1 MVWRIMKN
9 TSRFRLRRSGF
20 QSLLSHLL
28 RGLAMVSIVVVAVA
42 TPVEPATAAPSNSS
56 NWHRGG
62 IAKIRVA
69 RTATTLGPVLI
80 PVSQNQIGWLA
91 LSNIGAVEPFNIRT
105 GQLLDSP
112 IYLPTGLVPV
122 SIAYWQPNPAT
133 STNPTDDPMILVLSN
148 NSSTGADSLTFIDAA
163 KKTVIKTISLGGSN
177 ATSVAAS
184 IETDTAVVTDT
195 NAAGTAA
202 RLRVINIA
210 SRTAV
215 QTFTT
220 FGTTPNVLSQ
230 AVFDESGWNVYV
242 AAPTQHKIYYFHY
255 VNSSTLYT
263 QPTGST
269 YTGSS
274 TFNPQALA
282 VSSGGE
288 LYVVTSNA
296 ALKRLYRFVGYY
308 PNGSTVTSVTTL
320 PAPATAVVANVA
332 NTRAYVT
339 LDSPLN
345 NLAVVDLTAT
355 NTYTSS
361 TTTVSPRALALT
373 DDSGTLLVG
382 NSASGATDFVTMATG
397 SSGLRST
404 GTADGTVVG
413 IATPTSAAIHYNTY
427 VNQSGGVAVIDS
439 STGGTVDVLDS
450 GSGGGTIAATLS
462 SPDGKYVYVVNQ
474 AASGG
479 AGPLIAMASTA
490 LFGTGM
496 SPITHSFT
504 VSSAS
509 LANSPF
515 ITSAALSPSGD
526 TIVMTDSAN
535 SAVLSFDVSTS
546 LSATYGQVTNIA
558 ALNGSTAMTPLAITM
573 TPDGSFVYVSSVATS
588 GTLRGITT
596 LVRSTIS
603 ATYGL
608 PVFQSASS
616 LHDTPPSGSA
626 ATLVKPTQLVVSPT
640 GQGLFVLDANS
651 TQPMLFQMAI
661 TSSGQL
667 ASDPNPAFMAGNNPV
682 ALSISPTA
690 AVAYVTDATTKKTSA
705 LNIADSL
712 NSFTL
717 FTFTSSTTPTSN
729 AVTPDGQFV
738 IVGTVVGLWN
748 IAQLDILLA
757 SDGTNQGTSLF
768 GDINSLAVSP
778 ASSSLTLSSTL
789 SYDGQIGWSELLNG
803 GTNPAIRAA
812 SSLVAFHPD
821 GTPSDAVGV
830 RAGTSTALRS
840 YAFSLNSLSIPTLGL
855 PLDLSASY
863 DSARIMNGLD
873 SSTNQPELAMGWR
886 LSLGARATQNPNSG
900 LFACQIQV
908 TQVDGSIVKFNPATS
923 GSTCP
928 SASYQALPWSQSS
941 LTSYGSCPVAI
952 SGACWKV
959 TYLLSGESDYFDA
972 TASTHRIVARSD
984 RFDNLQTY
992 AYASGRL
999 VSVNSSS
1006 RTLSLSYPSAGTS
1019 SCPSSVGSLSVSSCV
1034 VVTDPIG
1041 RTVTYA
1047 LTGNATSGYDLS
1059 AVTLAQG
1066 AESATYQFSYVN
1078 HYLVSWWTP
1087 QNVANGAT
1095 SNEATS
1101 VTYSSTTPG
1110 AIAWVTKVEAP
1121 FVANEGVS
1129 GTDSFRAT
1137 TTFTYV
1143 DQDLFSGNGT
1153 VLVSDPNTNYNAAHG
1168 TSLPGAN
1175 VTLDRYVNFTLAAQ
1189 VQGYGPSESPLVNAT
1204 AISSTSATTLRDPF
1218 TLMPVETIGARAGS
1232 GSGALYSFDISLFG
1246 YDALGNV
1253 LAMWTPGVNA
1263 GTWNENDFAYNQT
1276 NQVISATDPLGHVT
1290 TASYDAL
1297 GRVIASTTP
1306 ATNAWTVP
1314 AVTSNYYLANGL
1326 LCASRDANEVAQY
1339 GALTSCTAT
1348 HATLYSYNA
1357 SGDLTLSTDPL
1368 GHVTQSAFDQNGNL
1382 CATLTANAYGAGQRL
1397 TSCPSTATANVTA
1410 TLARNVYGS
1419 PRVSATP
1426 SNAPG
1431 GTTYTYYNANNAVIA
1446 SVGILGNPA
1455 LCDPLTVFTCP
1466 FTSYTSYNA
1475 LGVVTNSIAPSAFSG
1490 LAGPSSQSYVDPSG
1504 HSVASV
1510 DSGGVKNIS
1519 IPTSLGTT
1527 QSSALA
1533 SSLSASCALS
1543 SLSTICPNASY
1554 SRSDAAGNPTSS
1566 VSATSSG
1573 AGVLLSTTVYDP
1585 MGNVANSTDPTGAVS
1600 TSTYDANGQL
1610 LQSVS
1615 TKGSVTTGST
1625 SAYNPNGS
1633 LCWSTPLVV
1642 SGTPDCSNPP
1652 LGALNQTTLNYYDQD
1667 GRLVATTTPGTVTYS
1682 PATPSACNPLT
1693 NSACD
1698 GVTYYSY
1705 DEVGHR
1711 TQTVTPAGPSGTRG
1725 VTTNYFDANG
1735 NLVAT
1740 VTPIGAGTGCN
1751 PLTSSTCLGA
1761 SYSVYDADNRL
1772 LSTSYTDGTPTVSY
1786 TYNADGSKAT
1796 QSDGTGTSTFSYDS
1810 AGRLIGTTNG
1820 AGATTTW
1827 GYNTLGQLICQSY
1840 DNVAGNTCRGSGA
1853 GTSSPPAGLLTFT
1866 YDALGRASSLI
1877 TWSGVT
1883 LTTAYD
1889 CAGSRAW
1896 VSTGTASVLSCDES
1910 HLGTPAIPTS
1920 SSAITTTYSQN
1931 ATGQFT
1937 NQATTTNGGA
1947 TNLLSFAFSYDDL
1960 SRLIS
1965 STPTVNSLT
1974 KTTDSYAY
1982 DPSSRVTSGPI
1993 TGTTG
1998 NPNYSYSQSGAIT
2011 QATTHF
2017 AAAAYWP
2024 NGQLCWTNPT
2034 AVTSPSCAS
2043 TPSTATTFTYDL
2055 NGNRT
2060 STTSPTGSTSLSWQS
2075 TSGRLTCI
2083 NTAGTT
2089 CSATSPTSTTTLY
2102 SYDGDGHRMTSA
2114 NNGTTNAFTWDTGA
2128 SQLLADST
2136 HDYVYLQGSVTPDLQ
2151 INLTTGTVDLLI
2163 QDQNANTHGVVQ
2175 VVGANGSLN
2184 NSLVNYTDYD
2194 AYGNAITESGGS
2206 INPGG
2211 MANGGVATDISTSFA
2226 FGAGYWDS
2234 SNLTYLVHRY
2244 LDNETGQFIS
2254 VDPLVD
2260 STMAPFSYASGSP
2273 TDQRDPLGL
2282 KSAKRGSL
2290 ASYMDGVLKNEL
2302 KKIAVDTYIG
2312 IMSGKPLPAADLAF
2326 QVHYRECQ
2334 FALAACWAAV
2344 YIGMGATPDE
2354 ANKLFAGLCSI
2365 SNGFGDS
2372 GAVYSD
2378 AVFNFIQDTIV
2389 TMAAGSLLGAGL
2401 KALFLRGVGVDVADV
2416 PSQIAGF
2423 TRHGFQQAMTRDGVG
2438 VSDYAMKQAV
2448 TNPRLVVPQANGT
2461 YRYIGDYAV
2470 VVLNADSKVVTAW
2483 ARTKVG
2489 WRIKP

>member
-1 MVWRIMKN
+1 
-9 TSRFRLRRSGF
+9 
-20 QSLLSHLL
+20 
-28 RGLAMVSIVVVAVA
+28 MVSIVVVAVA
-42 TPVEPATAAPSNSS
+42 APVAPASAATSNQST
-56 NWHRGG
+56 WHRGG
-62 IAKIRVA
+62 IAKMRVA
-69 RTATTLGPVLI
+69 HAVTTLGPVSI

-105 GQLLDSP
+105 GQLLNSP

-133 STNPTDDPMILVLSN
+133 STNPTEDPMVLVLSN

-163 KKTVIKTISLGGSN
+163 KKIIIKTISLGGSN

-184 IETDTAVVTDT
+184 IETDTAVITDT

-230 AVFDESGWNVYV
+230 AIFDASGWNVYV
-242 AAPTQHKIYYFHY
+242 ASPTQHKVYYFSY

-263 QPTGST
+263 QPSGST

-282 VSSGGE
+282 AGSTGE
-288 LYVVTSNA
+288 FYAVTSNA
-296 ALKRLYRFVGYY
+296 ALKRLYHFAGFY
-308 PNGSTVTSVTTL
+308 PNSSTITSVSTL
-320 PAPATAVVANVA
+320 PATANAIVVNAA
-332 NTRAYVT
+332 NTRAFVT
-339 LDSPLN
+339 LDSSTN
-345 NLAVVDLTAT
+345 NLATVDLTAT
-355 NTYTSS
+355 NTYTTS
-361 TTTVSPRALALT
+361 TTTAVPKALTLT

-382 NSASGATDFVTMATG
+382 NSASGATDFLTMATG
-397 SSGLRST
+397 SSGLRSA
-404 GTADGTVVG
+404 GTADGTVIG
-413 IATPTSAAIHYNTY
+413 IATPISAFIHYNTY
-427 VNQSGGVAVIDS
+427 VNQGGGVAVIDS
-439 STGGTVDVLDS
+439 STGGTVDVLNS
-450 GSGGGTIAATLS
+450 GSGGGAIAATLP

-479 AGPLIAMASTA
+479 AGPVIVMAATA
-490 LFGTGM
+490 LFGTGL
-496 SPITHSFT
+496 SPTVTTFT
-504 VSSAS
+504 VTSTS
-509 LANSPF
+509 LANSPV

-526 TIVMTDSAN
+526 TIVLSDSAN
-535 SAVLSFDVSTS
+535 SAVLSFDISTS
-546 LSATYGQVTNIA
+546 LSSTYGQVTNIA
-558 ALNGSTAMTPLAITM
+558 ALNGSTAMTPISVTM
-573 TPDGSFVYVSSVATS
+573 TPDGSFLYVSSVATS
-588 GTLRGITT
+588 GILRGITS
-596 LVRSTIS
+596 LVRSTTS
-603 ATYGL
+603 ASYGA
-608 PVFQSASS
+608 PVFQNASS
-616 LHDTPPSGSA
+616 LHDTPPSGASVS
-626 ATLVKPTQLVVSPT
+626 LVKPTQLVASPT
-640 GQGLFVLDANS
+640 GQGLFVLDANA
-651 TQPMLFQMAI
+651 TQSMLFQMAI

-667 ASDPNPAFMAGNNPV
+667 ASDPRPAFLAGNNPI

-690 AVAYVTDATTKKTSA
+690 AVAYLSDGTTWNTKG
-705 LNIADSL
+705 LNIVDPLSP
-712 NSFTL
+712 FTL
-717 FTFTSSTTPTSN
+717 FSATSSSAPTSI
-729 AVTPDGQFV
+729 AVTPDGQYV
-738 IVGTVVGLWN
+738 GVGTTGYGWTPPVLQ
-748 IAQLDILLA
+748 IYLA
-757 SDGTNQGTSLF
+757 SDATASYTLLTNAV
-768 GDINSLAVSP
+768 NSVAVSP
-778 ASSSLTLSSTL
+778 TSSSLTLSSTL

-812 SSLVAFHPD
+812 SSLVAFHSD
-821 GTPSDAVGV
+821 GTPSDAVSV

-863 DSARIMNGLD
+863 DSARLANNLD
-873 SSTNQPELAMGWR
+873 TTTSQPDLAMGWR

-908 TQVDGSIVKFNPATS
+908 TQADGSIVKFNPATS

-928 SASYQALPWSQSS
+928 SNGYQALPWSQSA
-941 LTSYGSCPVAI
+941 LTTYGSCPVAI

-959 TYLLSGESDYFDA
+959 TYLLTGESDYFDA
-972 TASTHRIVARSD
+972 TASTHRRLARSD
-984 RFDNLQTY
+984 RFGNLQSFNY
-992 AYASGRL
+992 SSGRL
-999 VSVNSSS
+999 ASVTAST
-1006 RTLSLSYPSAGTS
+1006 RTVTFSYPSAGS
-1019 SCPSSVGSLSVSSCV
+1019 ASCPTSVGSLSVSSCV

-1041 RTVTYA
+1041 RTVTYV

-1066 AESATYQFSYVN
+1066 SNSVTYRFSYVN

-1087 QNVANGAT
+1087 QNVARGAA

-1101 VTYSSTTPG
+1101 VTYTSTTPG
-1110 AIAWVTKVEAP
+1110 TLAWVAKVEAP
-1121 FVANEGVS
+1121 NVTNEGVS

-1143 DQDLFSGNGT
+1143 DQDLLSGNGT
-1153 VLVSDPNTNYNAAHG
+1153 VLVSDPNTNYNATHG
-1168 TSLPGAN
+1168 TALPGAN
-1175 VTLDRYVNFTLAAQ
+1175 VTLDRYVSFTLAAQ
-1189 VQGYGPSESPLVNAT
+1189 VQGYGPSESPLVNNT
-1204 AISSTSATTLRDPF
+1204 AISATSATTLRDPF
-1218 TLMPVETIGARAGS
+1218 TLMPVETIGARAGTGS
-1232 GSGALYSFDISLFG
+1232 GSLYSFDISLFS

-1253 LAMWTPGVNA
+1253 LAMWSPGVSA

-1290 TASYDAL
+1290 TASYDSL

-1306 ATNAWTVP
+1306 STNSWTAP
-1314 AVTSNYYLANGL
+1314 AITSNYYLASGL
-1326 LCASRDANEVAQY
+1326 LCASRDTNEVALY

-1357 SGDLTLSTDPL
+1357 AGDLTLSTDPL
-1368 GHVTQSAFDQNGNL
+1368 GHVNQSAYDLNGNL
-1382 CATLTANAYGAGQRL
+1382 CATLTANAYAAGQRL
-1397 TSCPSTATANVTA
+1397 TSCPSVASVNVTA

-1419 PRVSATP
+1419 PTISATP
-1426 SNAPG
+1426 SNAAG
-1431 GTTYTYYNANNAVIA
+1431 GLTYTFYNANNDVVA
-1446 SVGILGNPA
+1446 SVGILGNPT

-1466 FTSYTSYNA
+1466 FTSYTTYNA

-1490 LAGPSSQSYVDPSG
+1490 VSGPSSQSFLDPSG

-1510 DSGGVKNIS
+1510 DAGGVKNVS

-1533 SSLSASCALS
+1533 SSLSASCSLNSLS
-1543 SLSTICPNASY
+1543 SICPNASY

-1600 TSTYDANGQL
+1600 TSTYDANGEL

-1633 LCWSTPLVV
+1633 LCWSTPLVIA
-1642 SGTPDCSNPP
+1642 GTPDCANPP

-1667 GRLVATTTPGTVTYS
+1667 GRLVATTNPGTVTYS
-1682 PATPSACNPLT
+1682 PATPSACNPLA
-1693 NSACD
+1693 SATCD
-1698 GVTYYSY
+1698 SVTYHSY
-1705 DEVGHR
+1705 DEAGHR
-1711 TQTVTPAGPSGTRG
+1711 TQTTTPAGPSGVRA
-1725 VTTNYFDANG
+1725 VTTNYFDASG

-1740 VTPIGAGTGCN
+1740 ITPIGAGTGCN
-1751 PLTSSTCLGA
+1751 PLTTFTCLGA
-1761 SYSVYDADNRL
+1761 SYSTYDADNRL
-1772 LSTSYTDGTPTVSY
+1772 LSTSFTDGTPTVSY
-1786 TYNADGSKAT
+1786 SYNADGSRAT
-1796 QSDGTGTSTFSYDS
+1796 QADGTGTSTFSYDS

-1840 DNVAGNTCRGSGA
+1840 DNPAANTCRGSGA
-1853 GTSSPPAGLLTFT
+1853 GTSSPPPGLLTFS

-1877 TWSGVT
+1877 TWTGVT
-1883 LTTAYD
+1883 LTSAYD
-1889 CAGSRAW
+1889 CAGSKAW
-1896 VSTGTASVLSCDES
+1896 VSTGSASVLSCDES
-1910 HLGTPAIPTS
+1910 HLATPATPTS

-1931 ATGQFT
+1931 STGQFT
-1937 NQATTTNGGA
+1937 NQATTTNAGA
-1947 TNLLSFAFSYDDL
+1947 TNLLSFSFSYDDL

-1974 KTTDSYAY
+1974 KATDNYGY
-1982 DPSSRVTSGPI
+1982 DPTSRVTSGPI

-1998 NPNYSYSQSGAIT
+1998 NPNYSYSPTGAIT

-2017 AAAAYWP
+2017 AIAAYAP
-2024 NGQLCWTNPT
+2024 NGQLCWTSAT
-2034 AVTSPSCAS
+2034 STSSPSCS
-2043 TPSTATTFTYDL
+2043 TVPTGATTFTYDQ

-2060 STTSPTGSTSLSWQS
+2060 SSISPLNSTSLNWQS
-2075 TSGRLTCI
+2075 TSGRLVCV

-2089 CSATSPTSTTTLY
+2089 CSTSSPTSTTTLY
-2102 SYDGDGHRMTSA
+2102 SYDGEGHRASSS
-2114 NNGTTNAFTWDTGA
+2114 NNGVTNAFIWDTGA

-2163 QDQNANTHGVVQ
+2163 QDQNANTRGMVQ
-2175 VVGANGSLN
+2175 IVGANSSLN
-2184 NSLVNYTDYD
+2184 GTLVNYSDYD
-2194 AYGNAITESGGS
+2194 AYGNAITQSGGS

-2211 MANGGVATDISTSFA
+2211 MANNGVTTDISTSFA

-2260 STMAPFSYASGSP
+2260 QTREAYVYAGDGP
-2273 TDQRDPLGL
+2273 VVAIDALGL
-2282 KSAKRGSL
+2282 CNWTNLNPLNSKGCIGSAITTTGRGIVHVFKTTAHFVGVVTLLTLDASL
-2290 ASYMDGVLKNEL
+2290 HILGVHVSAQDLVDGVESTL
-2302 KKIAVDTYIG
+2302 
-2312 IMSGKPLPAADLAF
+2312 S
-2326 QVHYRECQ
+2326 
-2334 FALAACWAAV
+2334 
-2344 YIGMGATPDE
+2344 
-2354 ANKLFAGLCSI
+2354 
-2365 SNGFGDS
+2365 
-2372 GAVYSD
+2372 
-2378 AVFNFIQDTIV
+2378 
-2389 TMAAGSLLGAGL
+2389 AAGSWVGQHAGRVINFVEVGL
-2401 KALFLRGVGVDVADV
+2401 KVACTFIPAPTACGV
-2416 PSQIAGF
+2416 IAAAAAVIDISRLYAGSKGGF
-2423 TRHGFQQAMTRDGVG
+2423 TKEFAKKLAFVVAKDALLALPAKFGKEAISMSQKAGQLAFTRLQTAFIRIATA
-2438 VSDYAMKQAV
+2438 S
-2448 TNPRLVVPQANGT
+2448 PQYVDQLAS
-2461 YRYIGDYAV
+2461 A
-2470 VVLNADSKVVTAW
+2470 
-2483 ARTKVG
+2483 
-2489 WRIKP
+2489 

>member
-1 MVWRIMKN
+1 MFCAYMKN
-9 TSRFRLRRSGF
+9 TSRFRIHHNGPRALFSK
-20 QSLLSHLL
+20 LL
-28 RGLAMVSIVVVAVA
+28 RSLAMVSIVVVAVA
-42 TPVEPATAAPSNSS
+42 APVAPASAASS
-56 NWHRGG
+56 NQSTWHRGG
-62 IAKIRVA
+62 IAKMRVA
-69 RTATTLGPVLI
+69 HAVTTLGPVSI

-105 GQLLDSP
+105 GQLLNSP

-133 STNPTDDPMILVLSN
+133 STNPSEDPMVLVLSN

-163 KKTVIKTISLGGSN
+163 KKIVIKTISLGGIN

-184 IETDTAVVTDT
+184 IKTDTAVITDT

-230 AVFDESGWNVYV
+230 AIFDASGWNVYV
-242 AAPTQHKIYYFHY
+242 ASPTQHKIYYFSY

-263 QPTGST
+263 QPSGST

-282 VSSGGE
+282 AGSTGE
-288 LYVVTSNA
+288 FYAVTSNA
-296 ALKRLYRFVGYY
+296 ALKRLYHFAGFY
-308 PNGSTVTSVTTL
+308 PNGSTVTSVSTL
-320 PAPATAVVANVA
+320 PATANAIVVNAA
-332 NTRAYVT
+332 NTRAYVN
-339 LDSPLN
+339 LDGAIN
-345 NLAVVDLTAT
+345 NLATVDLTAT
-355 NTYTSS
+355 NTYTTS
-361 TTTVSPRALALT
+361 TTTAVPKALTLT

-382 NSASGATDFVTMATG
+382 NSASGATDFLTMATG
-397 SSGLRST
+397 SSGLRSA
-404 GTADGTVVG
+404 GTADGTVIG
-413 IATPTSAAIHYNTY
+413 IATPISAFIHYNTY
-427 VNQSGGVAVIDS
+427 VNQTGGVAVIDS
-439 STGGTVDVLDS
+439 STGGTVDVLNS
-450 GSGGGTIAATLS
+450 GSGGGAIAATLP

-479 AGPLIAMASTA
+479 AGPVIVMAATA
-490 LFGTGM
+490 LFGTGL
-496 SPITHSFT
+496 SPTVTTFT
-504 VSSAS
+504 VTSTS
-509 LANSPF
+509 LANSPV
-515 ITSAALSPSGD
+515 ITSAVLSPSGD

-546 LSATYGQVTNIA
+546 LSSTYGQVTNIA
-558 ALNGSTAMTPLAITM
+558 ALNGSTAMTPISVTM
-573 TPDGSFVYVSSVATS
+573 TPDGSFLYVSSVATS
-588 GTLRGITT
+588 GTLRGITS
-596 LVRSTIS
+596 LVRSPYA
-603 ATYGL
+603 ATYGA
-608 PVFQSASS
+608 PVFQNASS
-616 LHDTPPSGSA
+616 LHDTPPSGASVS
-626 ATLVKPTQLVVSPT
+626 LVKPTQLVASPT
-640 GQGLFVLDANS
+640 GQGLFVLDANA
-651 TQPMLFQMAI
+651 TQSMLFQMAI

-667 ASDPNPAFMAGNNPV
+667 ASDPSPAFLAGNNPV

-690 AVAYVTDATTKKTSA
+690 AVAYVTDATTKKTTA
-705 LNIADSL
+705 LNIADPL
-712 NSFTL
+712 NPFTL

-738 IVGTVVGLWN
+738 VVGTLAGFYS
-748 IAQLDILLA
+748 IAGLDILLA

-768 GDINSLAVSP
+768 GDINALAVSP
-778 ASSSLTLSSTL
+778 TSSSLTLSSTL
-789 SYDGQIGWSELLNG
+789 SYDGQIGWTELLNG

-812 SSLVAFHPD
+812 SSLVAFHSD
-821 GTPSDAVGV
+821 GTPSDSVSV

-873 SSTNQPELAMGWR
+873 TATNQPDLAMGWR

-908 TQVDGSIVKFNPATS
+908 TQADGSIVKFNPATS
-923 GSTCP
+923 GTTCP
-928 SASYQALPWSQSS
+928 SASYQALPWSQSE

-972 TASTHRIVARSD
+972 TASTHRILARSD
-984 RFDNLQTY
+984 RFGNLQSF
-992 AYASGRL
+992 AYSSGRL
-999 VSVNSSS
+999 ASVTAST
-1006 RTLSLSYPSAGTS
+1006 RTLTFSYPSAGS
-1019 SCPSSVGSLSVSSCV
+1019 ASCPSSVGSLSVSSCV

-1041 RTVTYA
+1041 RTVTYV
-1047 LTGNATSGYDLS
+1047 LTGNSTSGYDLS

-1066 AESATYQFSYVN
+1066 AESATYRFSYLN
-1078 HYLVSWWTP
+1078 HYLVAWWTP
-1087 QNVANGAT
+1087 QNVANGAA

-1110 AIAWVTKVEAP
+1110 TLAWVAKVEAP
-1121 FVANEGVS
+1121 YVTNEGVS

-1175 VTLDRYVNFTLAAQ
+1175 VTLDRYVSFTLAAQ
-1189 VQGYGPSESPLVNAT
+1189 IQGYGPSESPLVNDT
-1204 AISSTSATTLRDPF
+1204 AISATSATTLRDPF
-1218 TLMPVETIGARAGS
+1218 TLMSVETIGARAGTGL
-1232 GSGALYSFDISLFG
+1232 GSLYSFDISLFS

-1253 LAMWTPGVNA
+1253 LATWTPGVDA

-1290 TASYDAL
+1290 TATYDSL
-1297 GRVIASTTP
+1297 GRVIATTTP
-1306 ATNAWTVP
+1306 ATNSWTAP
-1314 AVTSNYYLANGL
+1314 AITSNYYLASGL

-1357 SGDLTLSTDPL
+1357 AGDLVLSTDPL
-1368 GHVTQSAFDQNGNL
+1368 GHVNQSAYDLNGNL
-1382 CATLTANAYGAGQRL
+1382 CATLTANAYAAGQRL
-1397 TSCPSTATANVTA
+1397 TSCPGVASVNVTA
-1410 TLARNVYGS
+1410 TLARNLYGS
-1419 PRVSATP
+1419 PTISATP

-1431 GTTYTYYNANNAVIA
+1431 GLTFAFYNANNDVVA
-1446 SVGILGNPA
+1446 SVGILGNPT

-1466 FTSYTSYNA
+1466 FTSYSTYNA
-1475 LGVVTNSIAPSAFSG
+1475 LGAVTNSVAPSAFSG
-1490 LAGPSSQSYVDPSG
+1490 VSGPSSQSFLDPSG

-1510 DSGGVKNIS
+1510 DSGGVKNVS

-1533 SSLSASCALS
+1533 SSLSASCSLNSLS
-1543 SLSTICPNASY
+1543 SICPNASY
-1554 SRSDAAGNPTSS
+1554 SRSDTAGNPTSS
-1566 VSATSSG
+1566 VTPTSSG
-1573 AGVLLSTTVYDP
+1573 TGVLLSTTTYDP
-1585 MGNVANSTDPTGAVS
+1585 MGNVASETDPTGALT
-1600 TSTYDANGQL
+1600 TSTYDANGQT
-1610 LQSVS
+1610 LQSTS
-1615 TKGSVTTGST
+1615 TKGSLTTGST

-1633 LCWSTPLVV
+1633 LCWSTPLVIA
-1642 SGTPDCSNPP
+1642 GTPDCANPP

-1667 GRLVATTTPGTVTYS
+1667 GRLVATTNPGTVTYS

-1693 NSACD
+1693 SATCD
-1698 GVTYYSY
+1698 SVTYYSY

-1711 TQTVTPAGPSGTRG
+1711 TQTITPSGPSGTRAL
-1725 VTTNYFDANG
+1725 TTNYFDASG

-1740 VTPIGAGTGCN
+1740 LTPIGAGTGCN
-1751 PLTSSTCLGA
+1751 PLLTSTCLGA
-1761 SYSVYDADNRL
+1761 SYSTYDADNRL
-1772 LSTSYTDGTPTVSY
+1772 LTVSYTDGTPSVTYS
-1786 TYNADGSKAT
+1786 YNADGSKAS

-1840 DNVAGNTCRGSGA
+1840 DNPAANTCRGSGA
-1853 GTSSPPAGLLTFT
+1853 GTSSPPPGLLTFS

-1877 TWSGVT
+1877 TWTGVT

-1889 CAGSRAW
+1889 CAGSKAWISATW

-1910 HLGTPAIPTS
+1910 HLTTPATATS

-1937 NQATTTNGGA
+1937 NQATMTNAGA

-1960 SRLIS
+1960 GRLIS
-1965 STPTVNSLT
+1965 SAPTVNSLT
-1974 KTTDSYAY
+1974 KATDNYGY
-1982 DPSSRVTSGPI
+1982 DPTSRVTSGPI

-1998 NPNYSYSQSGAIT
+1998 NPNYSYSPTGAIT

-2017 AAAAYWP
+2017 ATAAYAP
-2024 NGQLCWTNPT
+2024 NGQLCWTSAT
-2034 AVTSPSCAS
+2034 STSSPSCGSPPAS
-2043 TPSTATTFTYDL
+2043 ATTFNYDQ

-2060 STTSPTGSTSLSWQS
+2060 SSTSSLSSTSLSWQS
-2075 TSGRLTCI
+2075 TSGRLVCV

-2089 CSATSPTSTTTLY
+2089 CSTSSPSATTTLY
-2102 SYDGDGHRMTSA
+2102 SYDGEGHRTASS
-2114 NNGTTNAFTWDTGA
+2114 NNGVTNAFIWDTEA

-2163 QDQNANTHGVVQ
+2163 QDQNANTRGVVQ
-2175 VVGANGSLN
+2175 VVGT
-2184 NSLVNYTDYD
+2184 NSTFDGTIVNYTDYD
-2194 AYGNAITESGGS
+2194 AYGNAITQSGGS
-2206 INPGG
+2206 VNPGA
-2211 MANGGVATDISTSFA
+2211 MSNGEVTTDISTDFA

-2244 LDNETGQFIS
+2244 LDNESGQFIS

-2260 STMAPFSYASGSP
+2260 QTREAYVYAGDGPVMAIDAMGTSTDMTKVSQWASQHAHDPKSSNGSNPDCTNFVSTALHIGGFRETESGWGLVAQYLHRNNPDAWFRHQIPSKAWANAHSFFSFLQLKNAKVVKSQWGLGVKGSLDTLIPPASAKPGDIIFASWNSGSSGQISHAGVIVDCQSASQSC
-2273 TDQRDPLGL
+2273 TNGL
-2282 KSAKRGSL
+2282 AIAQHSSNTID
-2290 ASYMDGVLKNEL
+2290 SFMDWRN
-2302 KKIAVDTYIG
+2302 
-2312 IMSGKPLPAADLAF
+2312 
-2326 QVHYRECQ
+2326 
-2334 FALAACWAAV
+2334 
-2344 YIGMGATPDE
+2344 
-2354 ANKLFAGLCSI
+2354 CSE
-2365 SNGFGDS
+2365 
-2372 GAVYSD
+2372 
-2378 AVFNFIQDTIV
+2378 
-2389 TMAAGSLLGAGL
+2389 
-2401 KALFLRGVGVDVADV
+2401 
-2416 PSQIAGF
+2416 
-2423 TRHGFQQAMTRDGVG
+2423 
-2438 VSDYAMKQAV
+2438 
-2448 TNPRLVVPQANGT
+2448 TNPGGET
-2461 YRYIGDYAV
+2461 Y
-2470 VVLNADSKVVTAW
+2470 AW
-2483 ARTKVG
+2483 ILRPKE
-2489 WRIKP
+2489 W